1 MKRTLVCVLMVAWSL
16 GSGAQTVNQPTV
28 DMHVVKSNVVMLDC
42 SYEGTSATSYIFWY
56 KKNGQAAP
64 EFILSRFVS
73 GQEKTVSSFDKR
85 FSCSMNASAQ
95 RAPLV
100 IEDVQLNDSAI
111 FYCALKPTV
120 TDSSAA
126 HAQKLLYSPQVRGSG
141 AQTVNQPTVD
151 MHVVKSNVVMLDCSY
166 KGTSATSYIFWYKKN
181 GSTKLFFGSGTRLAV
196 EAKEDWEPSFYKLD
210 KLEGNVTACL
220 ATGFSRQNA
229 METAGKGDVF
239 QGSHAVRILGDSLYN
254 QVTLLSAEHGDSC
267 EKGDSG
273 PGWCQ
278 DALAPDEKVNLV
290 SLTVLVLRFVF
301 AKTLAIN
308 GVMTLRLWLAVPQ

>member
-1 MKRTLVCVLMVAWSL
+1 MVAWSL

-111 FYCALKPTV
+111 FYCA
-120 TDSSAA
+120 
-126 HAQKLLYSPQVRGSG
+126 RGG
-141 AQTVNQPTVD
+141 VN
-151 MHVVKSNVVMLDCSY
+151 KIY
-166 KGTSATSYIFWYKKN
+166 FGGGTSLT
-181 GSTKLFFGSGTRLAV
+181 V
-196 EAKEDWEPSFYKLD
+196 ESKEDWEPSFYKLD

-229 METAGKGDVF
+229 METAGKGDAF

-290 SLTVLVLRFVF
+290 SLTVLVLRLVF